1 MASSASAD
9 GTLSMHTNASTAIE
23 EDEELE
29 TSDMEKAIM
38 LACEEAWK
46 AAGGAHKYLCQQ
58 YDSPESRQ
66 AFTDLLV
73 KNLPFLDG
81 VCYHTNGIP
90 PSVQEHEVC
99 QKPAMMLHPAMLS
112 WSENSS
118 IKAEPE
124 INQCLRLAR
133 EFLKDGFLTAP
144 DPLLIQVGESMDPG
158 MWQQWKWGNDGST
171 EGAILPQSIGYLMCG
186 CVCLCAVR
194 LLSG

>member
-1 MASSASAD
+1 MASSAVAD
-9 GTLSMHTNASTAIE
+9 GTLSVHTNASTAIE

-29 TSDMEKAIM
+29 TSYMEKAIM

-90 PSVQEHEVC
+90 PSVQAHEVC
-99 QKPAMMLHPAMLS
+99 QKPAMQHLCCVSQFWNTRVVSFCHGLDEHSQDFRGVHKLCNIISRTRNFA
-112 WSENSS
+112 
-118 IKAEPE
+118 
-124 INQCLRLAR
+124 AR
-133 EFLKDGFLTAP
+133 FVLF
-144 DPLLIQVGESMDPG
+144 Q
-158 MWQQWKWGNDGST
+158 
-171 EGAILPQSIGYLMCG
+171 
-186 CVCLCAVR
+186 
-194 LLSG
+194 